1 MKLCLFACLI
11 IPFVFSGQTPD
22 SLINQLLQGKKTNFS
37 FSDPTD
43 RRIYFLGENH
53 NYMDVDVLA
62 LKVFTALNSQRH
74 VNTYCFEGGKSTEYL
89 FNYYL
94 SNGNYNTKS
103 YLDDLKLLKKGFVKK
118 FIKPLSEKFK
128 GDTSLRFRCFDIE
141 TDLFNALSVSNHILM
156 NSKNSELFSGI
167 RAKIQIPGIA
177 AEKKYSQC
185 RLLIHQFESDS
196 MQFYN
201 NIDPKEYQYLKE
213 IISGM
218 VPGIVFDSLLKA
230 NKNEEALNYREEFI
244 SNNLKKNL
252 SDRHNANCFVQIGI
266 NHLLGI
272 PVAKEIVQYKN
283 IFSMNN
289 DFAGLNPVKI
299 GCTYAYIDTPGNY
312 WLLNKSQIKTLTR
325 NTEHYYT
332 LFEIK
337 NIGGVPDKTFDYLI
351 FCK

>member
-1 MKLCLFACLI
+1 MKLYLFTCLI
-11 IPFVFSGQTPD
+11 IPFVFFGQVPD
-22 SLINQLLQGKKTNFS
+22 SLINRLLQEKKAAFS
-37 FSDPTD
+37 FSGPIDQ
-43 RRIYFLGENH
+43 RIYFFGENH

-103 YLDDLKLLKKGFVKK
+103 YLDGLKLFKKGFVKK

-128 GDTSLRFRCFDIE
+128 SDTSLRFRCFDIE

-167 RAKIQIPGIA
+167 TAKIQIPGIA

-185 RLLIHQFESDS
+185 RLLVHQFELDS
-196 MQFYN
+196 TLFSN
-201 NIDPKEYQYLKE
+201 NMDPTEYQYLRE

-218 VPGIVFDSLLKA
+218 TPGIVFDSLLKA
-230 NKNEEALNYREEFI
+230 NKNEEALNYREMFI
-244 SNNLKKNL
+244 SNNLKIIL
-252 SDRHNANCFVQIGI
+252 AHNNNTNCFVQIGI

-272 PVAKEIVQYKN
+272 TVAKEIVHYKN

-289 DFAGLNPVKI
+289 GFAGLNPVKI

-312 WLLNKSQIKTLTR
+312 WLLNKQQIKALTR
-325 NTEHYYT
+325 NTESYYI
-332 LFEIK
+332 LFDIK
-337 NIGGVPDKTFDYLI
+337 NIDGVPDKTFDYLI